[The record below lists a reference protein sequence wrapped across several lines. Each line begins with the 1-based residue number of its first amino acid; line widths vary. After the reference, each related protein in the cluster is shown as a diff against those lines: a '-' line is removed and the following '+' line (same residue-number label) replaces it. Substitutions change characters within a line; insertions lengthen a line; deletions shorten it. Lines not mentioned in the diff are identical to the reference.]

1 MRVRRLRKGRVIR
14 MTKIKFCGLTRS
26 CDIEAVNEIKPE
38 YIGFV
43 FAKKSKRYVTPQK
56 AMELKKLLSPEI
68 LAVGVFVKEKP
79 EVIAELLENG
89 TIDIAQLHGSE
100 DEEYIRRLKTMT
112 DKPII
117 KAVQIPDIGITDAG
131 IADIDMMGKIIQD
144 ADMEA
149 RFLSYGADYLLLDSG
164 AGTGTTFD
172 WNKIEK
178 LCKPYFLA
186 GGLSPDNVGEA
197 IELLHP
203 YAVDV
208 SSGIEED
215 GVKSKEKMAAFAAA
229 VRKEERK

>member
-1 MRVRRLRKGRVIR
+1 
-14 MTKIKFCGLTRS
+14 MTKMKFCGLTRP
-26 CDIEAVNEIKPE
+26 CDMEAVNEIKPE

-68 LAVGVFVKEKP
+68 LAVGVFVGEEP
-79 EVIAELLENG
+79 EVIAGLLENG

-100 DEEYIRRLKTMT
+100 DEEYIRKLKTMT
-112 DKPII
+112 DKLII
-117 KAVQIPDIGITDAG
+117 KAIQVTDESTYAET
-131 IADIDMMGKIIQD
+131 K
-144 ADMEA
+144 
-149 RFLSYGADYLLLDSG
+149 LPSCSVDYLLLDSG

>member
-1 MRVRRLRKGRVIR
+1 
-14 MTKIKFCGLTRS
+14 MTKMKFCGLTRP
-26 CDIEAVNEIKPE
+26 CDMEAVNEIKPE

-68 LAVGVFVKEKP
+68 LAVGVFVGEEP
-79 EVIAELLENG
+79 EVIAGLLENG

-100 DEEYIRRLKTMT
+100 DEEYIRKLKTMT

-117 KAVQIPDIGITDAG
+117 KAIQVTDESTYAETKLP
-131 IADIDMMGKIIQD
+131 AC
-144 ADMEA
+144 
-149 RFLSYGADYLLLDSG
+149 SVDYLLLYSG
-164 AGTGTTFD
+164 AGTGTTFN
-172 WNKIEK
+172 WNKTGK

-186 GGLSPDNVGEA
+186 GGLSPDNVEEA

>member
-1 MRVRRLRKGRVIR
+1 
-14 MTKIKFCGLTRS
+14 MTKMKFCGLTRP
-26 CDIEAVNEIKPE
+26 CDMEAVNEIKPE

-68 LAVGVFVKEKP
+68 LAVGVFVGEEP
-79 EVIAELLENG
+79 EVIARLLENG

-100 DEEYIRRLKTMT
+100 DEEYIRKLKTMT

-117 KAVQIPDIGITDAG
+117 KAIQVTDESTYAET
-131 IADIDMMGKIIQD
+131 K
-144 ADMEA
+144 
-149 RFLSYGADYLLLDSG
+149 LPSCSVDYLLLDSG
-164 AGTGTTFD
+164 AGTGITFN
-172 WNKIEK
+172 WNKIGK

-186 GGLSPDNVGEA
+186 GGLSPDNVEEA

>member
-1 MRVRRLRKGRVIR
+1 MRVCRLRKGSVIG
-14 MTKIKFCGLTRS
+14 MTKIKFCGLTRP

-68 LAVGVFVKEKP
+68 LAVGVFVGEEP

-100 DEEYIRRLKTMT
+100 DEEYIRKLKTMT

-117 KAVQIPDIGITDAG
+117 KALQVTDTS
-131 IADIDMMGKIIQD
+131 IADTSMIDKDIQT
-144 ADMEA
+144 ACVETK
-149 RFLSYGADYLLLDSG
+149 LSSCSVDYLLLDSG

-186 GGLSPDNVGEA
+186 GGLSPDNVREA